1 MSEHWMSV
9 AQAAAS
15 MQVHPRTI
23 ERRIASQK
31 IQSRRSED
39 GQVQVL
45 VNLPDPV
52 GQAHDTA
59 METVKELAD
68 RQVDIAA
75 GSASALVRIAQ
86 DQAMR
91 AENQLG
97 VALADAGRN
106 RREAQLAVG
115 VAAAMLILLM
125 VVVGWSA
132 HATTKAQGDARVAA
146 ERAIQASSA
155 AKSAMADRNADR
167 AQLDEAIIAR
177 AKAEGELTAYKVELA
192 ASVEKPGNRP
202 TTQPATLIA
211 RLEQAFVGD

>member
-1 MSEHWMSV
+1 V
-9 AQAAAS
+9 
-15 MQVHPRTI
+15 T
-23 ERRIASQK
+23 
-31 IQSRRSED
+31 
-39 GQVQVL
+39 
-45 VNLPDPV
+45 LPDPV

-192 ASVEKPGNRP
+192 ASIEKPGNRP

>member
-1 MSEHWMSV
+1 MSEQWMSV

-31 IQSRRSED
+31 IQSRRSEG

-45 VNLPDPV
+45 VNVPDTV

-91 AENQLG
+91 AESQLG
-97 VALADAGRN
+97 VALADAGRS
-106 RREAQLAVG
+106 RREAQLSVG
-115 VAAAMLILLM
+115 VAAALLILLM

-132 HATTKAQGDARVAA
+132 HATTKAQGDARVSA
-146 ERAIQASSA
+146 ERAIEASEA
-155 AKSAMADRNADR
+155 ARSAMADRNAER
-167 AQLDEAIIAR
+167 SRLDDAMIAR
-177 AKAEGELTAYKVELA
+177 AKAEGELTAYKAELV
-192 ASVEKPGNRP
+192 SSIERPGNRP
-202 TTQPATLIA
+202 TTQPANLIA
-211 RLEQAFVGD
+211 RLEQAFVGN

>member
-1 MSEHWMSV
+1 MSEQWMSV

-23 ERRIASQK
+23 ERRIVSQK

-45 VNLPDPV
+45 VNMPDTV

-75 GSASALVRIAQ
+75 GSALALVRIAQ

-91 AENQLG
+91 AESQLG
-97 VALADAGRN
+97 VALADAGRS
-106 RREAQLAVG
+106 RREAQLSVG
-115 VAAAMLILLM
+115 VAAALLILLM

-132 HATTKAQGDARVAA
+132 HATTKAQGDAGFGRARGRG
-146 ERAIQASSA
+146 ERDSQIGDSRSGCRAIST
-155 AKSAMADRNADR
+155 
-167 AQLDEAIIAR
+167 
-177 AKAEGELTAYKVELA
+177 G
-192 ASVEKPGNRP
+192 
-202 TTQPATLIA
+202 
-211 RLEQAFVGD
+211 

>member
-23 ERRIASQK
+23 ERRIVSGK

-45 VNLPDPV
+45 VNAPDTV

-91 AENQLG
+91 AEGQLG
-97 VALADAGRN
+97 VALADARRN
-106 RREAQLAVG
+106 RQEARIAMGL
-115 VAAAMLILLM
+115 VATMLVL
-125 VVVGWSA
+125 VVIAVGWST
-132 HATTKAQGDARVAA
+132 HAITRAQGDARLSA
-146 ERAIQASSA
+146 ERASVA
-155 AKSAMADRNADR
+155 ADTAQTVMADRNTER
-167 AQLDEAIIAR
+167 ARLDDAIVAQ
-177 AKAEGELTAYKVELA
+177 AKAEGELTAYKAELA
-192 ASVEKPGNRP
+192 SAVERPGNRP
-202 TTQPATLIA
+202 TTQPANLIA
-211 RLEQAFVGD
+211 RLEEAFVGN

>member
-23 ERRIASQK
+23 ERRIVSGK

-39 GQVQVL
+39 GQVLVL
-45 VNLPDPV
+45 VNTPDTV
-52 GQAHDTA
+52 GQSHDTA

-106 RREAQLAVG
+106 RREAQMALGLV
-115 VAAAMLILLM
+115 AAMLVFVM
-125 VVVGWSA
+125 VAVGWCA
-132 HATTKAQGDARVAA
+132 HAITRAQGDARVSA
-146 ERAIQASSA
+146 ERAIEAGDA
-155 AKSAMADRNADR
+155 AKTATVDRD
-167 AQLDEAIIAR
+167 
-177 AKAEGELTAYKVELA
+177 AE
-192 ASVEKPGNRP
+192 R
-202 TTQPATLIA
+202 A
-211 RLEQAFVGD
+211 RLDDAIVER